1 MAIKEFI
8 TLEGVEAVKAKLAE
22 LNTAGE
28 NSLNIFRNLGS
39 AGAGG
44 DGFKTLIDNAKSA
57 GIELDNTGRHANV
70 LREAIHALH
79 PILQIAGARMGE
91 LGSFARL
98 AGASLPALATAAGG
112 ALVIALASLEDAA
125 KRTQGRLQDLF
136 GGSGTA
142 GAQAFKALETA
153 AKSLGTTVENV
164 APGFE
169 SLKTAVDR
177 FVQSTQGFKFVA
189 LRPEDLPTGSAQ
201 SIKTLTDAYEN
212 FLKVLRAGRLDQATA
227 GTTAKTFFDALKE
240 GGKLTADILKQ
251 LPSGSITLL
260 ADALGKG
267 KISAE
272 AFIAQVAL
280 APIPINKLVEGLSRF
295 GPQAQA
301 AFDTNAI
308 QTFGDAFARIVTTLS
323 EGFKSI
329 SGISFS
335 KALVDTLNDFRSG
348 LEQTIAQISNI
359 ITKLKEA
366 AAFKV
371 GGVPILTITFDEPK
385 KEDVKKTIDN
395 TISLVQAGFKSV
407 PDADKADIG
416 ALIKVEPGSIADQI
430 QKGLSGASIVLPT
443 EATAALVEQFKKT
456 GVAGGQALQE
466 GAAQAP
472 LDPTVFFANV
482 TSQITSIAQSWW
494 SSIQAVFSNPI
505 QLQFQS
511 NPFLAQQPT
520 SLAGG
525 GQVRGAGTT
534 TSDSIMAWLSDME
547 YVINARAVR
556 HYGADLFGALN
567 AMALPKDFMN
577 RFAMGGLARS
587 AGNRFASGGQ
597 VSSGNSVTLKIDRH
611 IFNMTAGDDTVA
623 AIKRFAVAAQISST
637 GRKPRFVR

>member
-1 MAIKEFI
+1 MAIKEVI

-22 LNTAGE
+22 LNAAGE
-28 NSLNIFRNLGS
+28 NSLNIFRDL
-39 AGAGG
+39 GAGG
-44 DGFKTLIDNAKSA
+44 DGFKTLTDNAKSA
-57 GIELDNTGRHANV
+57 GLELENTGRHANV
-70 LREAIHALH
+70 LREAIHTLH
-79 PILQIAGARMGE
+79 PILQIAGVRMGE

-98 AGASLPALATAAGG
+98 AGASLPALAAAAGG
-112 ALVIALASLEDAA
+112 AVVIALASLEDAA

-142 GAQAFKALETA
+142 GTQAFKALETA
-153 AKSLGTTVENV
+153 AKSLGSTVENV

-212 FLKVLRAGRLDQATA
+212 FLKVLRAGRLDQTAA

-251 LPSGSITLL
+251 LPSGSIALL

-280 APIPINKLVEGLSRF
+280 APIPITKLVEALARF
-295 GPQAQA
+295 GPQAQS
-301 AFDTNAI
+301 AFDANAI
-308 QTFGDAFARIVTTLS
+308 QTFGDAFTRIVTTLS
-323 EGFKSI
+323 EGFKSL

-335 KALVDTLNDFRSG
+335 KALVDSLNDFRSG

-366 AAFKV
+366 AAFKI
-371 GGVPILTITFDEPK
+371 GGVPILTITIDEPK
-385 KEDVKKTIDN
+385 KEDVKNKVDN
-395 TISLVQAGFKSV
+395 TISMVQAGFKSV
-407 PDADKADIG
+407 PEADKTDIG
-416 ALIKVEPGSIADQI
+416 TLLKIEPGTIADQI
-430 QKGLSGASIVLPT
+430 QKGLSGTSIVLPT
-443 EATAALVEQFKKT
+443 ETQTALVEQFKET
-456 GVAGGQALQE
+456 GANAGKGFNAGVTAEQ
-466 GAAQAP
+466 
-472 LDPTVFFANV
+472 LDPTVWLGNV
-482 TSQITSIAQSWW
+482 ASGISSLAQSWFA
-494 SSIQAVFSNPI
+494 SIQAVFNNPI
-505 QLQFQS
+505 KVNFDTSGGQTGIGGA
-511 NPFLAQQPT
+511 PF
-520 SLAGG
+520 AGG
-525 GQVRGAGTT
+525 GHVRGPGSS
-534 TSDSIMAWLSDME
+534 TSDSIMAWLSDFE

-577 RFAMGGLARS
+577 RFAMGGLARVS
-587 AGNRFASGGQ
+587 GGHHFAAGGQ
-597 VSSGNSVTLKIDRH
+597 VRGTPVTINIDRH
-611 IFNMTAGDDTVA
+611 TFNMTAGDDTVA